1 MNKRG
6 LLDYVASELHT
17 MICIY
22 DHHNFISNDS
32 FQPMC
37 ICGIPEFKGIEGL
50 MLPFI
55 DVLVSPIT
63 WQTKAPN
70 FSAKD
75 DSNNKSQNSVN
86 TDCEHKTQDSFTTK
100 YYHNNLARF
109 RNDAAINM
117 PKFTQVNDKYIYATI
132 FTDDSYIIIGPCL
145 HHVSSGYLSSTECE
159 DFKPEEK
166 YPLTFVEDSLI
177 LKLTT
182 MLHNCLNDDQLL
194 PTDLVYVN
202 SNNKI
207 DLTRKTYTKTTF
219 INQEYEKKHI
229 SYMQERREFNSI
241 RDGDVERLR
250 KSWYEDKNGEIGA
263 LAETPLRDK
272 QNYAIMIITLASRY
286 AIEGGLES
294 EIAYTL
300 AESYI
305 MRVEKC
311 GHPQTAE
318 YIAKEAE
325 MEYARLVHELHE
337 IKKSDD
343 QKAHK
348 NPIIQECKDYICTHL
363 HGKITVSE
371 LANEL
376 HVSESYL
383 SSLFKKTDGRSI
395 VEYINQH
402 KVQLVKN
409 LLIYSDYSFI
419 DIANYLGFC
428 SQSHLGAVFKAETGT
443 TLSRYRRSNANRGFD
458 KQIS

>member
-1 MNKRG
+1 
-6 LLDYVASELHT
+6 
-17 MICIY
+17 
-22 DHHNFISNDS
+22 
-32 FQPMC
+32 
-37 ICGIPEFKGIEGL
+37 
-50 MLPFI
+50 
-55 DVLVSPIT
+55 
-63 WQTKAPN
+63 
-70 FSAKD
+70 
-75 DSNNKSQNSVN
+75 
-86 TDCEHKTQDSFTTK
+86 
-100 YYHNNLARF
+100 
-109 RNDAAINM
+109 
-117 PKFTQVNDKYIYATI
+117 
-132 FTDDSYIIIGPCL
+132 
-145 HHVSSGYLSSTECE
+145 
-159 DFKPEEK
+159 
-166 YPLTFVEDSLI
+166 
-177 LKLTT
+177 
-182 MLHNCLNDDQLL
+182 
-194 PTDLVYVN
+194 
-202 SNNKI
+202 
-207 DLTRKTYTKTTF
+207 
-219 INQEYEKKHI
+219 
-229 SYMQERREFNSI
+229 
-241 RDGDVERLR
+241 
-250 KSWYEDKNGEIGA
+250 
-263 LAETPLRDK
+263 
-272 QNYAIMIITLASRY
+272 MIITLASRY

-337 IKKSDD
+337 IKKSDN